1 MANNELNKENSIV
14 TYILELDVKGENE
27 AINTFIKD
35 ESAPYTYG
43 CDEPKTMRFEWFLS
57 KDETKATLIEVFAD
71 SDAAK
76 LRLENLLAS
85 PVVGPF
91 QNLFEP
97 TSFIVLGSIKH
108 DLREMLEGWEA
119 DFRDYAGGFLNLP

>member
-1 MANNELNKENSIV
+1 M
-14 TYILELDVKGENE
+14 
-27 AINTFIKD
+27 
-35 ESAPYTYG
+35 
-43 CDEPKTMRFEWFLS
+43 
-57 KDETKATLIEVFAD
+57 FAD

-85 PVVGPF
+85 PIVGPF

-108 DLREMLEGWEA
+108 GLREKLEGWEA
-119 DFRDYAGGFLNLP
+119 DFRDYAGGFYKPPIN